1 MKEGDKFKAVI
12 PWNLAYGNRGNGP
25 IPPFSTLVFEMELVK
40 VN

>member
-1 MKEGDKFKAVI
+1 MKIGDKVKAII
-12 PWNLAYGNRGNGP
+12 PWNLAYGTRGNGP